1 MSGSRRFAPG
11 APENTPEMASLR
23 RAAGGAA
30 LALAGGYLLYR
41 RRRGASE
48 GVEIQRSLTIQRPRA
63 EVYRSWRDPGTQRLV
78 WGHFAE
84 LTDVSADGARWH
96 VEAPLRRS
104 LEWETRIVEE
114 TEAERIRWDSVDGDL
129 PNEGTVEFRDAPG
142 ELGTEMTLRVRFDP
156 PAGVLGDAAVRLLD
170 DPPKLVLAKAL
181 RRFKSL
187 VESGEIPST
196 ERNPSARSD

>member
-1 MSGSRRFAPG
+1 
-11 APENTPEMASLR
+11 MANAR

-30 LALAGGYLLYR
+30 FALAGGYVLYR
-41 RRRGASE
+41 RRRGAST
-48 GVEIQRSLTIQRPRA
+48 GVEIQRSLTIQQPRT
-63 EVYRSWRDPGTQRLV
+63 EVYRRWRDPQTQPLV

-84 LTDVSADGARWH
+84 LTNVTPDGARWR

-104 LEWETRIVEE
+104 LEWETRVVEDE
-114 TEAERIRWDSVDGDL
+114 EAEHIRWESAGGDL
-129 PNEGTVEFRDAPG
+129 PNEGTVQFRDAPV
-142 ELGTEMTLRVRFDP
+142 ELGTEITLRVRFDP
-156 PAGVLGDAAVRLLD
+156 PAGVLGDAAARLLD
-170 DPPKLVLAKAL
+170 APPKLVLAKAL

>member
-1 MSGSRRFAPG
+1 MEVRRW
-11 APENTPEMASLR
+11 
-23 RAAGGAA
+23 AAVGG
-30 LALAGGYLLYR
+30 LVTLAGGYAAYR
-41 RRRGASE
+41 RGRLAGGA
-48 GVEIQRSLTIQRPRA
+48 VEIQRSITVGQPRD
-63 EVYRSWRDPGTQRLV
+63 EVYRRWRDPETQPLV
-78 WGHFAE
+78 WNHFAE
-84 LTDVSADGARWH
+84 LTNVTADGARWR
-96 VEAPLRRS
+96 VEAPLGRA
-104 LEWETRIVEE
+104 LEWETRIVEDE
-114 TEAERIRWDSVDGDL
+114 EPERIRWESRDGDL

-142 ELGTEMTLRVRFDP
+142 DLGTEMTLRVRFDP

>member
-1 MSGSRRFAPG
+1 METRRW
-11 APENTPEMASLR
+11 
-23 RAAGGAA
+23 AAVGG
-30 LALAGGYLLYR
+30 LVTVAGGYAAYR
-41 RRRGASE
+41 RRRPGAAS
-48 GVEIQRSLTIQRPRA
+48 GQVEIQRSLTIQRSRA
-63 EVYRSWRDPGTQRLV
+63 EVYRSWRDPGTQPLV

-84 LTDVSADGARWH
+84 LTDVSSDGARWR

-104 LEWETRIVEE
+104 LEWETRIVEDA
-114 TEAERIRWDSVDGDL
+114 EAERVRWESVDGDL

-142 ELGTEMTLRVRFDP
+142 DLGTEITLRVRFDP
-156 PAGVLGDAAVRLLD
+156 PAGALGDVAVRLLD
-170 DPPKLVLAKAL
+170 DPPKLVLAKTL